1 MRANTNTGT
10 TGQLAIGKSAPSS
23 AYDLDIDVSSGY
35 ALTRIRAGSDNS
47 ASTQYGN
54 TQANEMSIGINNST
68 ASNYSGAGGN
78 HGGFIAISNQG
89 SNPRN
94 FQIYR
99 IEANGAGSVLMGIT
113 NSNGNAAFLG
123 EVTAYSSDKRLK
135 ENVEPIAN
143 AIEKVKALQGMTFT
157 WNDKALEVG
166 AVAED
171 NQHIRNAGVFAQDV
185 EKVLP
190 EAVALAPFDRDS
202 NGNGKSG
209 EDYLTV
215 KYEKIV
221 PLLIEAIK
229 EQQNEIDELKEMVK
243 KLLDK

>member
-1 MRANTNTGT
+1 
-10 TGQLAIGKSAPSS
+10 
-23 AYDLDIDVSSGY
+23 
-35 ALTRIRAGSDNS
+35 
-47 ASTQYGN
+47 
-54 TQANEMSIGINNST
+54 MSIGINNSS
-68 ASNYSGAGGN
+68 AGNYSGAGGN
-78 HGGFIAISNQG
+78 HGAFIAISNQG
-89 SNPRN
+89 SNVRN

-113 NSNGNAAFLG
+113 NSNGNADFLG
-123 EVTAYSSDKRLK
+123 EVTAYASDKRLK

-171 NQHIRNAGVFAQDV
+171 NQHIRNTGVFAQDV

-190 EAVALAPFDRDS
+190 EAVAPAPFDKDS

-209 EDYLTV
+209 DDYLTV
-215 KYEKIV
+215 RYEKLT

-229 EQQNEIDELKEMVK
+229 EQDEKLEAQATEIAELKEMVK